1 MTLPSG
7 ARTLLFFLLLLALPL
22 SAMATEEYARQTGQ
36 PCKTCHLDP
45 AGGGELTAAGL
56 GFQKSGTLATSPA
69 ASTAPSAAPERSPAS
84 RLFRLAVGYLH
95 LITAI
100 LWFGTILYV
109 HLVLKPAYAA
119 SGLPK
124 GEMRVGLASM
134 AMMAV
139 TGAILTHYRVPDPAL
154 ILASRFGILLAVKVS
169 LFALMVV
176 SALYVVIVIGPKL
189 HRQMKNGE
197 TPAGTGGDLTMEG
210 LAGFDGQ
217 EGRPAYVAYRGGIY
231 DVTESR
237 LWKEGSHMR
246 RHQAGTDLTEALSQ
260 APHGEDR
267 VLGMPR
273 VGNLAA
279 GAMEAKQPL
288 HVRVFYFMAYMNLTM
303 VFLITL
309 VVALW
314 RWW

>member
-1 MTLPSG
+1 MG
-7 ARTLLFFLLLLALPL
+7 
-22 SAMATEEYARQTGQ
+22 AMATEQYARQTGQ
-36 PCKTCHLDP
+36 PCKACHLDP

-69 ASTAPSAAPERSPAS
+69 AAPVPAATPERSTAG

-119 SGLPK
+119 SGLPR

-134 AMMAV
+134 AVMAV

-154 ILASRFGILLAVKVS
+154 LLATRFGILLTVKVS
-169 LFALMVV
+169 LFAIMVI
-176 SALYVVIVIGPKL
+176 SALYVVMVIGPKL
-189 HRQMKNGE
+189 RRQIRNGE
-197 TPAGTGGDLTMEG
+197 TPATGGDLTLEA
-210 LAGFDGQ
+210 LAGFDGK
-217 EGRPAYVAYRGGIY
+217 EGRPAYVAYKGEVY

-246 RHQAGTDLTEALSQ
+246 RHQAGFDLTEALSQ

-273 VGNLAA
+273 IGSLV
-279 GAMEAKQPL
+279 MEAVKVKQPL

-303 VFLITL
+303 VFVITL
-309 VVALW
+309 IVALW

>member
-1 MTLPSG
+1 
-7 ARTLLFFLLLLALPL
+7 
-22 SAMATEEYARQTGQ
+22 MATEEYARQTGQ
-36 PCKTCHLDP
+36 PCKTCHIDP
-45 AGGGELTAAGL
+45 AGGGELTAAGQE
-56 GFQKSGTLATSPA
+56 FQKSGSLATAPA
-69 ASTAPSAAPERSPAS
+69 TAPATAGTPERSTAS
-84 RLFRLAVGYLH
+84 RIFRLVIGYLH

-134 AMMAV
+134 AVMAV

-154 ILASRFGILLAVKVS
+154 ILTTRFGILLTIKVS
-169 LFALMVV
+169 LFAIMVI

-189 HRQMKNGE
+189 RRQIKNGE
-197 TPAGTGGDLTMEG
+197 TPAGAGGDLTLEA
-210 LAGFDGQ
+210 LAGFDGK
-217 EGRPAYVAYRGGIY
+217 EGRPAYVTYNGGIY
-231 DVTESR
+231 DVTASR

-246 RHQAGTDLTEALSQ
+246 RHQAGIDLTEALSQ
-260 APHGEDR
+260 APHGEGR
-267 VLGMPR
+267 VLAMPR
-273 VGNLAA
+273 IGNLVL
-279 GAMEAKQPL
+279 EAVKAKPPL

>member
-1 MTLPSG
+1 
-7 ARTLLFFLLLLALPL
+7 
-22 SAMATEEYARQTGQ
+22 MATEEYARQTGQ
-36 PCKTCHLDP
+36 PCKTCHIDP
-45 AGGGELTAAGL
+45 AGGGELTAAGQE
-56 GFQKSGTLATSPA
+56 FQKSGSLATAPVTAPTPA
-69 ASTAPSAAPERSPAS
+69 ATPERSTAS
-84 RLFRLAVGYLH
+84 RIFRLVIGYLH

-134 AMMAV
+134 AVMAV

-154 ILASRFGILLAVKVS
+154 ILTTRFGILLTIKVS
-169 LFALMVV
+169 LFAIMVI

-189 HRQMKNGE
+189 RRQIKNGE
-197 TPAGTGGDLTMEG
+197 TPAGAGGDLTLEA
-210 LAGFDGQ
+210 LAGFDGK
-217 EGRPAYVAYRGGIY
+217 EGRPAYVAYNGGIY
-231 DVTESR
+231 DVTASR

-246 RHQAGTDLTEALSQ
+246 RHQAGINLTEALSQ
-260 APHGEDR
+260 APHGEGR
-267 VLGMPR
+267 VLAMPR
-273 VGNLAA
+273 LGSLVL
-279 GAMEAKQPL
+279 EAVKAKPPL

-309 VVALW
+309 IVALW

>member
-7 ARTLLFFLLLLALPL
+7 ARTLLFCLLLLALPL

-36 PCKTCHLDP
+36 QCKTCHIDP
-45 AGGGELTAAGL
+45 AGGGELTTAGI
-56 GFQKSGTLATSPA
+56 GFEKSGTLAA
-69 ASTAPSAAPERSPAS
+69 AAAPSASQPVTPERSPAS
-84 RLFRLAVGYLH
+84 RLFRLAIGYLH

-119 SGLPK
+119 SGLPR

-139 TGAILTHYRVPDPAL
+139 TGAILTHYRVPEPAL
-154 ILASRFGILLAVKVS
+154 LLTTRFGILLTVKIA
-169 LFALMVV
+169 LFAIMVV
-176 SALYVVIVIGPKL
+176 SALYVVTVIGPKL
-189 HRQMKNGE
+189 HRQMRNGE
-197 TPAGTGGDLTMEG
+197 APAGTGGDLTLEG

-246 RHQAGTDLTEALSQ
+246 RHQAGIDLTGALSQ

-273 VGNLAA
+273 VGNLTV
-279 GAMEAKQPL
+279 EATTPKQPL

>member
-7 ARTLLFFLLLLALPL
+7 ARALLFSLILLALPL
-22 SAMATEEYARQTGQ
+22 GAMATEEYARQTGQ
-36 PCKTCHLDP
+36 PCKTCHIDP
-45 AGGGELTAAGL
+45 AGGGELTAAGV

-69 ASTAPSAAPERSPAS
+69 AAPAPATAPERSAAS
-84 RLFRLAVGYLH
+84 RLFRLVAGYLH

-119 SGLPK
+119 SGLPR

-134 AMMAV
+134 ATMAV

-154 ILASRFGILLAVKVS
+154 ILTTRFGILLTIKVS
-169 LFALMVV
+169 LFAIMVI
-176 SALYVVIVIGPKL
+176 SALYVVTVIGPKL
-189 HRQMKNGE
+189 RRQIRNGG
-197 TPAGTGGDLTMEG
+197 TPAATGGDMTMEVLG
-210 LAGFDGQ
+210 GFDGK
-217 EGRPAYVAYRGGIY
+217 EGRPTYVAYQGGIY

-246 RHQAGTDLTEALSQ
+246 RHQAGIDLTEALSQ

-267 VLGMPR
+267 VLAMPR
-273 VGNLAA
+273 IGDLVT
-279 GAMEAKQPL
+279 ESVKVKQPL

>member
-1 MTLPSG
+1 MTFPSG

-56 GFQKSGTLATSPA
+56 GFQKSGALATAPTAVPA
-69 ASTAPSAAPERSPAS
+69 PAGTPERSPAN

-134 AMMAV
+134 AVMAV
-139 TGAILTHYRVPDPAL
+139 TGAILTHYRIPDPAL
-154 ILASRFGILLAVKVS
+154 ILATRFGILLTIKVS
-169 LFALMVV
+169 LFAIMAV

-189 HRQMKNGE
+189 RRQIKNGE
-197 TPAGTGGDLTMEG
+197 TPAGAGGDLTLEA
-210 LAGFDGQ
+210 LAGFDGK
-217 EGRPAYVAYRGGIY
+217 EGRPAYVAYQGGVY

-237 LWKEGSHMR
+237 LWKEGAHMR
-246 RHQAGTDLTEALSQ
+246 RHQAGIDLTEALSQ

-267 VLGMPR
+267 VLAMPR
-273 VGNLAA
+273 IGTLVLDAV
-279 GAMEAKQPL
+279 KVKPPL

>member
-1 MTLPSG
+1 
-7 ARTLLFFLLLLALPL
+7 
-22 SAMATEEYARQTGQ
+22 MATEEYARRTGQ

-56 GFQKSGTLATSPA
+56 GFQKSGSLAPSPSA
-69 ASTAPSAAPERSPAS
+69 VRTAPPASERSPAS

-119 SGLPK
+119 SGLPR

-134 AMMAV
+134 AVMAV
-139 TGAILTHYRVPDPAL
+139 TGIILTLYRVPDPAFL
-154 ILASRFGILLAVKVS
+154 LTTRFGILLTVKVS
-169 LFALMVV
+169 LFAIMVI
-176 SALYVVIVIGPKL
+176 SALYVVMVIGPKL
-189 HRQMKNGE
+189 RRQMRNGE
-197 TPAGTGGDLTMEG
+197 TAAVNGGDLSLET

-217 EGRPAYVAYRGGIY
+217 EGRPAYVAYQGGIY

-246 RHQAGTDLTEALSQ
+246 RHQAGFDLTEALSQ

-273 VGNLAA
+273 MGTLVR
-279 GAMEAKQPL
+279 EAITPKQPL

-309 VVALW
+309 IVALW